1 MQAYYDYLEAHQE
14 QFLAE
19 LKQYLMQ
26 PSIAAQNKGML
37 EMAALTQARLEARG
51 FKVEILPTGGHP
63 VVYGEL
69 GDGPKTLLI
78 YDHYDVQPPEPLDL
92 WETPAFEPTVRDG
105 KLYARGVADNKGD
118 QMCRMQAIEAWL
130 ATQGPL
136 PLKIKWVIEGEE
148 EIGSPNLEAFARA
161 HAERL
166 KADGCLWETGGR
178 NELGQFSLWLGLKG
192 IAYFELRLKLLD
204 TDAHSAN
211 APVLPNAAWRLIWA
225 LNTLKGPDDKILVDG
240 YWEHVVAPTP
250 DEVALVDALPYD
262 AEKIKGLYGAR
273 RFINDMD
280 ARTAKQAM
288 YFNPTLTICGFESGY
303 TGEGTKTV
311 LPKEARV
318 KLDFRLV
325 PDLTPD
331 LVYDLLRKHL
341 EAHGFGDIEIIRH
354 AGERSATSPAD
365 AAVVQAAI
373 SAARTVYGADPVIY
387 PRMPGSGPMYPL
399 SDMLGIPAVLAG
411 ITHTGSRAH
420 APNEHIILKEYW
432 EGQKFIGEFIKA
444 FAATDG

>member
-1 MQAYYDYLEAHQE
+1 MQAFYEYLDAHRE

-19 LKQYLMQ
+19 LKHYLTQ
-26 PSIAAQNKGML
+26 PSVAAQNMGMA
-37 EMAALTQARLEARG
+37 EMAALAKTRLEARG

-92 WETPAFEPTVRDG
+92 WDSPPWEPTVRDG
-105 KLYARGVADNKGD
+105 KLFARGVADNKGD

-148 EIGSPNLEAFARA
+148 EIGSPNLEGFART
-161 HAERL
+161 HAARL
-166 KADGCLWETGGR
+166 QADGCLWETGGR
-178 NELGQFSLWLGLKG
+178 NELDQFSLWLGLKG

-211 APVLPNAAWRLIWA
+211 APVLPNAAWRLVWA
-225 LNTLKGPDDKILVDG
+225 LNTLKTPDDRIAVDG
-240 YWEHVVAPTP
+240 YWDHVRPPTSA
-250 DEVALVDALPYD
+250 ELEMVDRLPYD
-262 AEKIKGLYGAR
+262 AEKIKSLYGAK

-280 ARTAKQAM
+280 GQQAKRAY
-288 YFNPTLTICGFESGY
+288 YFNPTLTICGLESGY

-325 PDLTPD
+325 PDLTPE
-331 LVYDLLRKHL
+331 VVHQLLRQHL
-341 EAHGFGDIEIIRH
+341 DQRGFGDIEIVPF
-354 AGERSATSPAD
+354 AGEHTAHSSAD

-373 SAARTVYGADPVIY
+373 RAARTVYGADPVMY
-387 PRMPGSGPMYPL
+387 PRMAGSGPMYPL

-411 ITHTGSRAH
+411 ITHQGSRAH
-420 APNEHIILKEYW
+420 APNEHIRLDDYW
-432 EGQKFIGEFIKA
+432 MGQRFIGEFIKE
-444 FAATDG
+444 FAAG